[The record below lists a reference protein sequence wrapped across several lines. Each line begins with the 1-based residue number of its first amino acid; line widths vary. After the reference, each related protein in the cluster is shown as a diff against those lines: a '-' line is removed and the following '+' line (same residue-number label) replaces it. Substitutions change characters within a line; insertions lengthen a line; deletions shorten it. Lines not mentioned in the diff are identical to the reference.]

1 LDVVISKVAA
11 TNVDEAVRMAA
22 DLPPNSLSQAAGLI
36 ATGLVKQ
43 SPQKALEWAQA
54 LPEGASRDA
63 VFAGV
68 AKEWAAKDVEG
79 VAAWLDKLPQGS
91 ARSSAVLAFAG
102 RSALSDPEG
111 AALWLTTIP
120 SSDSRSKL
128 LTTTMQHWQRVNPK
142 GAYEWF
148 QGAQNL
154 SAQERAALAAFI
166 KPVPVKPAVVAP
178 KAVPVIR

>member
-1 LDVVISKVAA
+1 
-11 TNVDEAVRMAA
+11 
-22 DLPPNSLSQAAGLI
+22 
-36 ATGLVKQ
+36 
-43 SPQKALEWAQA
+43 
-54 LPEGASRDA
+54 
-63 VFAGV
+63 
-68 AKEWAAKDVEG
+68 
-79 VAAWLDKLPQGS
+79 
-91 ARSSAVLAFAG
+91 
-102 RSALSDPEG
+102 LSDPEG